1 VPVLAVTVVDPWL
14 RLAAN
19 PEVFTVATVGKE
31 DVQVTDEVRFCVLPS
46 PYVPVA
52 VNCWLVPN
60 AIEALV
66 GLTDSPTRSGGVT
79 WRVAEP
85 EIVPD
90 TALMIADP
98 CPVLV
103 ANPPL
108 LIDATKGD
116 DEVQPTDLV
125 RFCVVLLL

>member
-1 VPVLAVTVVDPWL
+1 VLAVTEVDPWL
-14 RLAAN
+14 RLAAK
-19 PEVFTVATVGKE
+19 PALLTVATAGEKE
-31 DVQVTDEVRFCVLPS
+31 FQVTDEVRSCVLPS

-52 VNCWLVPN
+52 VNCWVVPN

-79 WRVAEP
+79 CRVAEP
-85 EIVPD
+85 EMVPE
-90 TALMIADP
+90 TALIIADP
-98 CPVLV
+98 CPVL
-103 ANPPL
+103 AAKPLL